1 MKQYLLPEG
10 GNFYKANMHIH
21 TTISDGNMTPEEV
34 KAWHVDH
41 GYSIVAFTDHEALV
55 PHNDLTDENFLAVT
69 AVEVMI
75 IEAWPGV
82 HAYKRC
88 YHLNLYAKD
97 KNKDVYSTFDEKS
110 FWPAHAKE
118 FVTEECAAVKYRRLY
133 NPDAINDLIARSNH
147 EGFLVCYNHPDW
159 STQRYPDYAGLE
171 GLWGIEV
178 FNSGC
183 NRSGHREDG
192 QPFDDLLHLNKN
204 VFPVCADDAHGKGSC
219 GYGWIQVKADALDY
233 DTVMKALER
242 GDFYASTGPEIYDLY
257 IEDGVVHASF
267 SDAVEVF
274 LRTERRVTRGKR
286 ASEDAPVNS
295 VAFDINQFIEDSK
308 HEIAMRYR
316 PWFRFEIKD
325 RRGNLAYTRAYF
337 LDELGLI
344 P

>member
-118 FVTEECAAVKYRRLY
+118 FVTEECAAV
-133 NPDAINDLIARSNH
+133 IAQ
-147 EGFLVCYNHPDW
+147 V
-159 STQRYPDYAGLE
+159 
-171 GLWGIEV
+171 
-178 FNSGC
+178 
-183 NRSGHREDG
+183 EDR
-192 QPFDDLLHLNKN
+192 
-204 VFPVCADDAHGKGSC
+204 FPALRGKVQTTYVGTTIGAH
-219 GYGWIQVKADALDY
+219 
-233 DTVMKALER
+233 
-242 GDFYASTGPEIYDLY
+242 TGPGAV
-257 IEDGVVHASF
+257 GVF
-267 SDAVEVF
+267 FWGDP
-274 LRTERRVTRGKR
+274 RTE
-286 ASEDAPVNS
+286 E
-295 VAFDINQFIEDSK
+295 
-308 HEIAMRYR
+308 
-316 PWFRFEIKD
+316 
-325 RRGNLAYTRAYF
+325 
-337 LDELGLI
+337 
-344 P
+344 